1 MDAQGAD
8 EGDGGFRRDFDAAR
22 KAFEQAM
29 RVAQAALALL
39 RAELSLARSSALL
52 LVWLSFL
59 LVFLGVGAWLAT
71 SAAIAVGVY
80 QISGNLFL
88 GIGSVALANLI
99 GAAIVLLAMR
109 NCWRDLGLPRTR
121 RMLSG
126 GVGIDEAHA

>member
-8 EGDGGFRRDFDAAR
+8 DGGGGIGRDFDAAR
-22 KAFEQAM
+22 DAFGQAL

-59 LVFLGVGAWLAT
+59 LVFLGVGAWLAA

-80 QISGNLFL
+80 QLSGNLFL

-99 GAAIVLLAMR
+99 GAGIVLLAMR
-109 NCWRDLGLPRTR
+109 SCWRDLGLPRTR
-121 RMLSG
+121 RALT
-126 GVGIDEAHA
+126 GIGEARA